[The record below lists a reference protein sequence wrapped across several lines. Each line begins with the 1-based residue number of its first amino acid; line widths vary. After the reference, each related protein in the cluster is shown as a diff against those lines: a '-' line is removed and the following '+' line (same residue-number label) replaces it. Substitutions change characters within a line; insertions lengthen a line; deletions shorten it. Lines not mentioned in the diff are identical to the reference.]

1 MRRCLRKQKAGPV
14 EQGWTL
20 TKGGGREGFTSGYT
34 IEGAEKMP
42 RVTATDEQGWPGR
55 NEGLPA
61 DNVCHYRKPTGR
73 WQLPGLL
80 GDTG

>member
-1 MRRCLRKQKAGPV
+1 MD
-14 EQGWTL
+14 TY
-20 TKGGGREGFTSGYT
+20 KGRGRGGVCIRT
-34 IEGAEKMP
+34 EKMP
-42 RVTATDEQGWPGR
+42 RVIATEEQGWPGR

>member
-1 MRRCLRKQKAGPV
+1 M

-55 NEGLPA
+55 NEGSLQITSA
-61 DNVCHYRKPTGR
+61 ITES
-73 WQLPGLL
+73 QLGA
-80 GDTG
+80 GSCQASWETQAKRSS